1 MKMNLWRFSLGMG
14 GEGVVRR
21 RIRVEVLRRPERRS
35 VNWQVGERRWAL
47 SFDLR
52 DIFLLGLRV
61 LIWF

>member
-1 MKMNLWRFSLGMG
+1 M
-14 GEGVVRR
+14 VRR

-47 SFDLR
+47 SFDLS

>member
-1 MKMNLWRFSLGMG
+1 MEMG